1 MFLVEGLLMQKKELN
16 LLAFDFGSS
25 SGRAILGRYDGEKI
39 KLEEILKFRDGV
51 KFINNNCYWDVLR
64 LYNKIILGIK
74 KAVEI
79 TGNNLTSIGIDTCGV
94 DYGLLDKKNNLLTY
108 PHFYRDNRTDGLL
121 DEVLSIIPKE
131 EIYNET
137 GIQFMQINTLV
148 QLYSD
153 LKLRPWILEN
163 AESLLFIPD
172 LLNFFLTGKKYNEY
186 TIASTS
192 QMYNPKKEEWA
203 NIIIEKLK
211 LPSNIMQNIIYPGNE
226 IGDLLES
233 VKKEC
238 SIKGKLP
245 VIAVGSHDTA
255 SAIAGT
261 PLNNRDNSVYIS
273 CGTWSLLGMEL
284 TSPVINEAS
293 MEGNFTN
300 ELGLEK
306 TTRFLTNITGLWLI
320 QQCKKKWNKQG
331 LNLSFQKIS
340 ESAAKAKPEQ
350 FRLDVND
357 PCFINPQ
364 DMIDAITNYCKRT
377 GQKPPQDYAT
387 ITRGIYESLAWNY
400 KLYIKRLENIVSVK
414 IKNINMVGGGI
425 QAESLCQFTANT
437 TGKKVIAGPVNATAM
452 GNILAQLLAKGEIT
466 NLYEGRQIIKKS
478 VDLKEY
484 SCLI

>member
-108 PHFYRDNRTDGLL
+108 PYFYRDNRTDGLL

-203 NIIIEKLK
+203 NIIIEKPVK
-211 LPSNIMQNIIYPGNE
+211 NIMNIP
-226 IGDLLES
+226 LLLHR
-233 VKKEC
+233 KC
-238 SIKGKLP
+238 I
-245 VIAVGSHDTA
+245 
-255 SAIAGT
+255 
-261 PLNNRDNSVYIS
+261 
-273 CGTWSLLGMEL
+273 
-284 TSPVINEAS
+284 
-293 MEGNFTN
+293 
-300 ELGLEK
+300 
-306 TTRFLTNITGLWLI
+306 I
-320 QQCKKKWNKQG
+320 QKKKNG
-331 LNLSFQKIS
+331 L
-340 ESAAKAKPEQ
+340 
-350 FRLDVND
+350 
-357 PCFINPQ
+357 
-364 DMIDAITNYCKRT
+364 
-377 GQKPPQDYAT
+377 
-387 ITRGIYESLAWNY
+387 
-400 KLYIKRLENIVSVK
+400 
-414 IKNINMVGGGI
+414 
-425 QAESLCQFTANT
+425 
-437 TGKKVIAGPVNATAM
+437 
-452 GNILAQLLAKGEIT
+452 IL
-466 NLYEGRQIIKKS
+466 
-478 VDLKEY
+478 
-484 SCLI
+484 